1 MAISV
6 SVVVAVATEA
16 YDRPIVA
23 LSYAIPVTAVSYIQL
38 QVDTY
43 VDLSGR
49 YKFVR
54 DTFLVVDSSI
64 LAFGKALSD
73 IALVSD
79 AAALSSTKLLS
90 DTVTPTDSFA
100 RAVAYIRAFSETS
113 SVSDT
118 TVVSFVKAAYDS
130 FSASDAITT
139 MSFAKFLTDGVAMND
154 SFDAVDGS
162 QYAFTKGVSNV
173 VFASEEL
180 SRQVDYARGFT
191 DATGEVEDAKYLAF
205 VKSLADNTTTSDAG
219 SLRSQG
225 YCDFTYFAEDYV
237 GDSRTF

>member
-6 SVVVAVATEA
+6 SLVVVNAS
-16 YDRPIVA
+16 
-23 LSYAIPVTAVSYIQL
+23 LSYQVPAAAIDYVLLTVAASL
-38 QVDTY
+38 DTT
-43 VDLSGR
+43 GR
-49 YKFVR
+49 YK
-54 DTFLVVDSSI
+54 LVLDSTVVLDAAVI
-64 LAFGKALSD
+64 AFGKALTD
-73 IALVSD
+73 IATATD
-79 AAALSSTKLLS
+79 AAALVVSKPFTDAL
-90 DTVTPTDSFA
+90 TPTDDFA
-100 RAVAYIRAFSETS
+100 RAVDYVRAFSHAS
-113 SVSDT
+113 SISDT
-118 TVVSFVKAAYDS
+118 TVVSFIKAAHDS
-130 FSASDAITT
+130 FVASDAITT

-162 QYAFTKGVSNV
+162 QYAFTKGVSNI

-180 SRQVDYARGFT
+180 SRQVDYVRGFT
-191 DATGEVEDAKYLAF
+191 DATGAVEDTKYFDF